1 MDDVQTYTW
10 SQFTAAVNGLLP
22 VDAARVGSVPALMLA
37 WTRLAVIELQ
47 NLIPFYRQNHET
59 LYHPCDFVLEGYS
72 SRAAAP
78 PQARVR
84 QAWLVTYDGGC
95 ANGLGPNLVVP
106 GLIYGNPPTWNIG
119 VIPGGSYQYT
129 FGLGDVSL
137 TNGSQTLTVSG
148 TFIAQGSVV
157 TLTGTAGLAIQSV
170 VQAANIGSEIPQL
183 NSLANVTTSISK
195 CHRYPLD
202 DYAWE
207 NRMNLV
213 NGIAPLNSG
222 HGFMSF
228 DPQGE
233 TFYVFPG
240 IKDCQ
245 NISIF
250 WDGLKIQFQP
260 DELTPFTEQMTLVVA
275 DYVKKRLARE
285 VDKDIPLSE
294 NFGESYERGRA
305 LLYLESR
312 ERRQTNK

>member
-22 VDAARVGSVPALMLA
+22 VDAARVGSVPSLMLA

-59 LYHPCDFVLEGYS
+59 LYHPADFVLEGYA
-72 SRAAAP
+72 SRCALP

-95 ANGLGPNLVVP
+95 ANGLGVNLVVP
-106 GLIYGNPPTWNIG
+106 GLVYGVPPTWNLG
-119 VIPGGSYQYT
+119 VIPGASYQYT

-137 TNGSQTLTVSG
+137 TNGSQTLTVSSS
-148 TFIAQGSVV
+148 FIAQGSVV
-157 TLTGTAGLAIQSV
+157 TLTGTTGLAIQAV
-170 VQAANIGSEIPQL
+170 VQPANNGTEIPQL
-183 NSLANVTTSISK
+183 NSISNVTTSIAK
-195 CHRYPLD
+195 CHRHPLD

-207 NRMNLV
+207 SRMNLV
-213 NGIAPLNSG
+213 NGKVALNDG
-222 HGFMSF
+222 HGCISF

-245 NISIF
+245 NISVF
-250 WDGLKIQFQP
+250 WDGMKVNFQP
-260 DELTPFTEQMTLVVA
+260 TELTPFSEQMTLVVA
-275 DYVKKRLARE
+275 DYVKRRLARE

-294 NFGESYERGRA
+294 SFESSYMQGRT
-305 LLYLESR
+305 LLYLDAK
-312 ERRQTNK
+312 ERVKTNA